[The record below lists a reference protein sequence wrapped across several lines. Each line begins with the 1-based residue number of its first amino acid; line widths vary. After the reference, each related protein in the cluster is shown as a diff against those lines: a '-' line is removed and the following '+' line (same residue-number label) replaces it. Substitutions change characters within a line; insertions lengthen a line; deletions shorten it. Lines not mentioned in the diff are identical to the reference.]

1 VHSYIIDSFIKVIH
15 GGIMKYLDKGIIY
28 IPINKNTTKEEM
40 DKLRM
45 GHQNKTVV
53 FLRSGD
59 GNMQKILLNFLVPR

>member
-1 VHSYIIDSFIKVIH
+1 
-15 GGIMKYLDKGIIY
+15 MKYLDKGIIY